1 MPSKDDSP
9 ENEAV
14 DRSVAPAAEKP
25 IPLYTR
31 FRIGFVRAFLM
42 LWIRCFSLSGLY
54 ILGRAFGTLEYFI
67 DYRRRRRVHRAL
79 RRMFKDEFAPAW
91 YRRMNRRYF
100 MRIRCDKMF
109 YTILDRIPRDK
120 LMNRIKPKGAKYVDA
135 ALKKGNGA
143 YIALCHFGSFHV
155 AGLLAA
161 LLGYDIVGVRD
172 PKTSPV
178 RRYILKKYNESFP
191 EVARM
196 KLFYSGQFPREI
208 YRQFRAGGVVASLL
222 DVGRIRGEHL
232 KTCPVKIFGETREFL
247 VGPVQMAIRSGAP
260 MVQSFVVS
268 RKNFYYQLVAT
279 PPLYEIKGDED
290 EEKLLPE
297 VMQRYADG
305 VEAFAREHPDHL
317 MNI

>member
-1 MPSKDDSP
+1 MPAKDVTTES
-9 ENEAV
+9 EAV
-14 DRSVAPAAEKP
+14 DRSAAPAAEKP

-31 FRIGFVRAFLM
+31 FRIGFVRNFLM
-42 LWIRCFSLSGLY
+42 FWVWCFSLSGLY
-54 ILGRAFGTLEYFI
+54 ILGRVFGTLEYLI
-67 DYRRRRRVHRAL
+67 DYRRRKRVRRAL
-79 RRMFKDEFAPAW
+79 RAMFKDEYPAAW
-91 YRRMNRRYF
+91 YRKMSRRYF

-109 YTILDRIPRDK
+109 YTIMDRIPRDK
-120 LMNRIKPKGAKYVDA
+120 LMKRIKPKGAKYVDA
-135 ALKKGNGA
+135 ALQKGNGC
-143 YIALCHFGSFHV
+143 YIALCHYGSFHV

-172 PKTSPV
+172 PKESPV
-178 RRYILKKYNESFP
+178 RKYIQKKYNETFP

-208 YRQFRAGGVVASLL
+208 YRQFRANGVVASLL

-247 VGPVQMAIRSGAP
+247 VGPVQMAIRAGAP
-260 MVQSFVVS
+260 MLQSFVVS
-268 RKNFYYQLVAT
+268 RKNFYYQLVGTA
-279 PPLYEIKGDED
+279 PLYDVPITED

-297 VMQRYADG
+297 VMQRYANG